1 MRYAKTNQAQA
12 LWYLNNFSELIHT
25 LKREDEI
32 ISIEHLVIHFSF
44 ILAHNCLKP
53 ES

>member
-1 MRYAKTNQAQA
+1 MRYAKTNRAQA
-12 LWYLNNFSELIHT
+12 LLYLINFSDLIHT

-32 ISIEHLVIHFSF
+32 ISIEHLVINFSF
-44 ILAHNCLKP
+44 SLAHNCMKP